1 MVKKFTILIADRNR
15 NVREFLKRE
24 MIAEGYRVRLAK
36 NGQEVLKLAYQHGP
50 LDLLILD
57 MDLPDAIEIPVLEV
71 LGDRIPV
78 LPVVVH
84 SFGSDYPNHLSYPG
98 ITAFVE
104 KSGNSVERLKELV
117 LKVLRE
123 ASLQGP
129 DVPKDDK
136 EVTTEL

>member
-1 MVKKFTILIADRNR
+1 VKKFTLLIADRNR

-24 MIAEGYRVRLAK
+24 LIAEGYRVNVAK
-36 NGQEVLKLAYQHGP
+36 NGQEVLKWAYHQGP

-57 MDLPDAIEIPVLEV
+57 VDLPDASEIPVLEI

-84 SFGSDYPNHLSYPG
+84 SFSSDYSNHLSYPG
-98 ITAFVE
+98 ITEFVE
-104 KSGNSVERLKELV
+104 KSGNSVEQLKKV
-117 LKVLRE
+117 VFNVLRE
-123 ASLQGP
+123 AIPQGP
-129 DVPKDDK
+129 DVPKDGK

>member
-1 MVKKFTILIADRNR
+1 MAKKFTILIADRNR

-71 LGDRIPV
+71 LGDRICRG
-78 LPVVVH
+78 LM
-84 SFGSDYPNHLSYPG
+84 FQKTL
-98 ITAFVE
+98 
-104 KSGNSVERLKELV
+104 ER
-117 LKVLRE
+117 
-123 ASLQGP
+123 
-129 DVPKDDK
+129 
-136 EVTTEL
+136 